1 MMAPVQFFRSFLAL
15 LIAFPLTILVSLL
28 ALIDLN
34 FFRKSKQKAHAFPR
48 AWGRILCRIV
58 GVNVRIE
65 GLENIRP
72 DQTYIFVANH
82 SSQFDIFSWQ
92 GYFPYNFRWIAKKEL
107 FSIPFFGR
115 AMKQVGYIPIDRSK
129 GRQALKSLD
138 QAAKQ
143 IATGSSVLI
152 FPEGTRTP
160 NGRLQEFKT
169 GAIMLAIK
177 SGVPVVPI
185 GFNGSYPVLPKGRL
199 LPRPGNITIRI
210 GIPEETSHYNA
221 KDKQALALSLH
232 SAVESLLD
240 APYRSEAE
248 PHSSDDPGK

>member
-1 MMAPVQFFRSFLAL
+1 MQLLRSLFAL
-15 LIAFPLTILVSLL
+15 LIAFPLTITVSTL
-28 ALIDLN
+28 ALLDLN
-34 FFRKSKQKAHAFPR
+34 FFRKSKEKALIFPQS
-48 AWGRILCRIV
+48 WGRILCKIV
-58 GVNVRIE
+58 GVRVTIE
-65 GLENIRP
+65 GLDNIEP

-107 FSIPFFGR
+107 FTIPIFGQ
-115 AMKQVGYIPIDRSK
+115 AMRKVGYIPIDRSK

-143 IATGSSVLI
+143 IATGFSVLI

-160 NGRLQEFKT
+160 NGKLQEFKT

-185 GFNGSYPVLPKGRL
+185 GFNGSYPVLPKGRS
-199 LPRPGNITIRI
+199 LPQPGTITIRV
-210 GIPEETSHYNA
+210 GKPEKTSHYKA

-232 SAVESLLD
+232 NAVNSLLD
-240 APYRSEAE
+240 APYRSEPE
-248 PHSSDDPGK
+248 NPS

>member
-1 MMAPVQFFRSFLAL
+1 MMAPVQLFRSLLAL
-15 LIAFPLTILVSLL
+15 LIAFPLTITVSLL
-28 ALIDLN
+28 ALLDLN
-34 FFRKSKQKAHAFPR
+34 FFRKSRQKALVFPR
-48 AWGRILCRIV
+48 SWGRTLCRIV
-58 GVNVRIE
+58 GVKVHIE
-65 GLENIRP
+65 GLENIQP

-107 FSIPFFGR
+107 FAIPFFGQ

-138 QAAKQ
+138 EAAKQ
-143 IATGSSVLI
+143 IATGFSVLI
-152 FPEGTRTP
+152 FPEGTRSP
-160 NGRLQEFKT
+160 SGRLQEFKT

-199 LPRPGNITIRI
+199 LPKAGNITIRI
-210 GIPEETSHYNA
+210 GSPEQTSHYKA

-240 APYRSEAE
+240 TPYRSKTEN
-248 PHSSDDPGK
+248 SNGTGK